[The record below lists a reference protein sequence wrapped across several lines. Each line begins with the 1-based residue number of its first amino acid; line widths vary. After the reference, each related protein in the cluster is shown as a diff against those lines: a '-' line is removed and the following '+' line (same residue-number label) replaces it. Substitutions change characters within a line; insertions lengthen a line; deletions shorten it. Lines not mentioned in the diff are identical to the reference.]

1 MFAQNKS
8 IAHYTS
14 LKVKH
19 SVLFLSAK
27 YKTYIR
33 LAEQG
38 FLANANGFR
47 RFIFSLAAKNDIAC
61 SLQSVISW
69 FFIQLL
75 RFRPYNEQPLQE
87 HEASIQSLWQP
98 RPTRLSFR

>member
-19 SVLFLSAK
+19 SVLFLSRK

-38 FLANANGFR
+38 FLANTNDYR
-47 RFIFSLAAKNDIAC
+47 RFIFSLVVRVTGVKRT
-61 SLQSVISW
+61 
-69 FFIQLL
+69 
-75 RFRPYNEQPLQE
+75 RFGKANFCR
-87 HEASIQSLWQP
+87 IIVK
-98 RPTRLSFR
+98 RLDHMAI